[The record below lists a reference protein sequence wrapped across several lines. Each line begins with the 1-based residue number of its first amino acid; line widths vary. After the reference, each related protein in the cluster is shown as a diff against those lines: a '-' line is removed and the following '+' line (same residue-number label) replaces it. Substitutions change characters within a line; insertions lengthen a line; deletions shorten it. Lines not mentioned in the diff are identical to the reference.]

1 MNRAEAE
8 KILKQAVKLVD
19 KPAGR
24 LYLQLIDEDKTN
36 FYYDVCV
43 IPENVRIDWKTNQ
56 QIADKYAISPPWFV
70 NKKTKEAGINWGMP
84 ADML

>member
-24 LYLQLIDEDKTN
+24 LYLILLDEDKRN
-36 FYYDVCV
+36 FYFDVCV
-43 IPENVRIDWKTNQ
+43 IPDNARIDWKTNR

-70 NKKTKEAGINWGMP
+70 NKKTGEANINWGMP
-84 ADML
+84 EN